1 MYNFKKRV
9 GLAIGTADPN
19 DEDIQ
24 NTATGLGGLLLRS
37 GLVKKV
43 PANNNSL
50 QNFDSF
56 VVTDPDLVD
65 EGIDVSGLRTT
76 TDVSPY
82 LLGGIPDYEGIRYES
97 YNPNRLTDLM
107 RLYSSGLPTTATDT
121 AQIPGAVDTLVDVG
135 SGDGGQAT
143 LPIDTIQPIDTP
155 ITTDLTDDQIN
166 EFATED
172 TTMPPMLSS
181 DMVGGIDTTPVDT
194 TPPNMSPLADEQFV
208 DTDSGLNYLNNVT
221 DEELYGITEAEQT
234 PPGGGDPEM
243 FYDAP
248 ETYSPISPGLD
259 DLLDDATLTSAQAP
273 QSQMPQGSPGQLN
286 PYEPQSLADEEF
298 ARQNTGLEDLLDQAE
313 ATDAEIYGEP
323 LDAED
328 YLGTSTPQE
337 INIETAIEPQAVNTI
352 LGPDGITY
360 DAVTGNPIYEDLDAQ
375 AAATDLQVADLPL
388 EQTNQILEII
398 NNAGNNIEGALTELG
413 KIPGAVV
420 DKFNETVDVFGKK
433 INVGK
438 TIASALVNKAVGAP
452 VSLVFDVI
460 GSLASNLPSGI
471 STTTNKAREVGLLT
485 GDNTVTQDIYG
496 INTQS
501 AFGDYDKYNV
511 DRVEQLEGIVADQ
524 LSRGL
529 TNTIQMRELEDRK
542 EYVDRSGAGGDIQ
555 PDATDIDIAADSFL
569 GDGAVAEDAQDL
581 NLMDV
586 KDDMAGINTGDASI
600 AEQIAKENRI
610 EETSDYDGPSVDT
623 GPIGPQFEDQSYSD
637 PGVDAEENQPGG
649 DGPGTSSGPSGP
661 TGNYEG
667 AGVGGPAGQGSPQ
680 STGPTDKPG
689 GADAGTESFG
699 NENVG
704 GSPTGISG
712 PPSQGGTATTGPSG
726 PPSQGGG
733 GGGGDGCFLAGTL
746 VTMADGSTKPVEQV
760 DLKDNVAEGGKVF
773 ATGKFLVENLHDY
786 KGIKVSGSHMVNED
800 NKWVRVENSKHG
812 KSLGDDEHTVYVF
825 GSENRRILIN
835 GILFTDYF
843 EVKEQEKFLE
853 NEKKFFKNWKQFSNE
868 HNESNLN
875 ILNAS

>member
-1 MYNFKKRV
+1 M
-9 GLAIGTADPN
+9 
-19 DEDIQ
+19 DEE
-24 NTATGLGGLLLRS
+24 
-37 GLVKKV
+37 
-43 PANNNSL
+43 
-50 QNFDSF
+50 FESF
-56 VVTDPDLVD
+56 VVTNPDLVD

-76 TDVSPY
+76 TDTSPY
-82 LLGGIPDYEGIRYES
+82 LLGNIPDYSGIQYDYLGPTKYS
-97 YNPNRLTDLM
+97 DLM
-107 RLYSSGLPTTATDT
+107 RLYSQGLPMFDTPQAAAPITTAPDT
-121 AQIPGAVDTLVDVG
+121 
-135 SGDGGQAT
+135 GDGGQAT

-172 TTMPPMLSS
+172 TTMPPMLSP
-181 DMVGGIDTTPVDT
+181 DMIGNIDTTPVDT
-194 TPPNMSPLADEQFV
+194 APINMSPLADEQFV
-208 DTDSGLNYLNNVT
+208 DTTSGLDDVNMNLIDQPFADTPVTLGSGNNALGLT
-221 DEELYGITEAEQT
+221 DPQSLAIGPSGAVDFSTGGLEDEGQAVGEEFANTPVVLGSGNNALGLEDPTSLAIGPDGAVNFQTGPGI
-234 PPGGGDPEM
+234 
-243 FYDAP
+243 
-248 ETYSPISPGLD
+248 D
-259 DLLDDATLTSAQAP
+259 DLLDDAILTSAQAP
-273 QSQMPQGSPGQLN
+273 VEQAPPGIMN
-286 PYEPQSLADEEF
+286 PYDPSQSTVLGQPGIDRLDTSEVDIPDNYF
-298 ARQNTGLEDLLDQAE
+298 TDDSSTDIEDIPVELP
-313 ATDAEIYGEP
+313 T
-323 LDAED
+323 
-328 YLGTSTPQE
+328 T
-337 INIETAIEPQAVNTI
+337 NIETAIEPQAVNTI

-438 TIASALVNKAVGAP
+438 TIASVLINKAVGAP
-452 VSLVFDVI
+452 ISLVFDVV

-600 AEQIAKENRI
+600 AEQIAEENRI
-610 EETSDYDGPSVDT
+610 EETGDYDGPSVDT
-623 GPIGPQFEDQSYSD
+623 GPVGPQFNDPGYAD

-680 STGPTDKPG
+680 STGPTGKGG
-689 GADAGTESFG
+689 GADAGTGSFG

-733 GGGGDGCFLAGTL
+733 GGSDSGGSKGCVIATHAVNSGAF
-746 VTMADGSTKPVEQV
+746 TKDTKREAVRWCVKNLHRKWWGEAVRRGYKYYGQKAIEQGKAKNHYQEF
-760 DLKDNVAEGGKVF
+760 KDYVAFG
-773 ATGKFLVENLHDY
+773 TGKRRTLKTGWTFVYRTVQFFL
-786 KGIKVSGSHMVNED
+786 KG
-800 NKWVRVENSKHG
+800 
-812 KSLGDDEHTVYVF
+812 LT
-825 GSENRRILIN
+825 L
-835 GILFTDYF
+835 
-843 EVKEQEKFLE
+843 
-853 NEKKFFKNWKQFSNE
+853 
-868 HNESNLN
+868 
-875 ILNAS
+875 